1 MPDIQEPWLPFGL
14 EMKTVAVLVPIIGS
28 VLAVCY
34 DVGYFSGIDIH
45 YFTVFALSEHVLFAI
60 QILPFTLGL
69 ALGIVC
75 GAPGAAASHKRL
87 AARARLSPE
96 PVRVALAF
104 ALIGSIGIPL
114 VAGFPSV
121 IAGLIAFISF
131 AYVFKKGF
139 QVLAAAVGFS
149 GVLMVT
155 MMLGSD
161 FAYKDINAK
170 AATNSVEEGSSK
182 TLQGRIIRSGDK
194 GLLFL
199 DTQKHEV
206 TLIPWREIKE
216 VRNIDHRGAVERFKD
231 FLMWAQ

>member
-1 MPDIQEPWLPFGL
+1 MSDIQEPRLPFGL
-14 EMKTVAVLVPIIGS
+14 EMKTAAVIVPIIGS
-28 VLAVCY
+28 LLAICY

-60 QILPFTLGL
+60 QVLPFTLGL

-75 GAPGAAASHKRL
+75 GAAGAAASRKWV
-87 AARARLSPE
+87 AASARLSQK

-104 ALIGSIGIPL
+104 ALIGAIGIPL

-121 IAGLIAFISF
+121 IFGLIAFVIF
-131 AYVFKKGF
+131 AYVFKNGY
-139 QVLAAAVGFS
+139 QILAAAVGLS
-149 GVLMVT
+149 GILMVT
-155 MMLGSD
+155 MALGSD

-170 AATNSVEEGSSK
+170 VATHSIEEGSNK

-199 DTQKHEV
+199 DIQKHEL
-206 TLIPWREIKE
+206 TLVPWSEIKE
-216 VRNIDHRGAVERFKD
+216 VRNIDHRGAFERFKD
-231 FLMWAQ
+231 FLLWAQ